1 MTTTLH
7 RLAALALPAVRP
19 YLRVHLALLGRQV
32 ARTPLPQDAPVLQVE
47 GPRPTRLLVVGELAA
62 SGLGVLLHGMAFPA
76 QVGRE
81 WGRVTGRGC
90 SWRTVAGLLLSAGQ
104 AASHPELE
112 EAATR
117 ADAAV
122 VALGIPDVLLAT
134 RGGDFEAHVEELVV
148 AIRSRASDSCPVVL
162 AGLPPM
168 SRFQPMPPLAA
179 RLLALRA
186 RRLDD
191 AMGRVADRHEGVS
204 FVPFPVQRLAG
215 LYVRDR
221 FSYRALHRIWA
232 HAVVTALTAL
242 TATSPSGPVPPSPR
256 EQEAPAP
263 PSPTDPP
270 QQAPTPGA
278 GGTRSSLLV

>member
-1 MTTTLH
+1 MPSTLH
-7 RLAALALPAVRP
+7 RLAALALPVVRP

-32 ARTPLPQDAPVLQVE
+32 ARTPLPQDEPVLEVS
-47 GPRPTRLLVVGELAA
+47 GPSPTRLLVVGELAA

-76 QVGRE
+76 QVGHE
-81 WGRVTGRGC
+81 WARVTRRGC
-90 SWRTVAGLLLSAGQ
+90 SWRTVAGLVLSA
-104 AASHPELE
+104 E
-112 EAATR
+112 EAAAHADLDDAAAG

-134 RGGDFEAHVEELVV
+134 RGRDFEAHIEELVV
-148 AIRSRASDSCPVVL
+148 RVRSRAAASCPVVL

-179 RLLALRA
+179 RLLAVRA

-191 AMGRVADRHEGVS
+191 AMSRVAERHEGVV

-232 HAVVTALTAL
+232 HAVVTALASTTPSEPASR
-242 TATSPSGPVPPSPR
+242 ARADSPL
-256 EQEAPAP
+256 
-263 PSPTDPP
+263 
-270 QQAPTPGA
+270 
-278 GGTRSSLLV
+278 GTGVVLAA

>member
-1 MTTTLH
+1 MPSTLH
-7 RLAALALPAVRP
+7 RLAALALPVVRP

-32 ARTPLPQDAPVLQVE
+32 ARTPLPQDAPVLE
-47 GPRPTRLLVVGELAA
+47 APGPRPTRLLVVGELAA

-81 WGRVTGRGC
+81 WARVTARGC
-90 SWRTVAGLLLSAGQ
+90 SWRTVAGLVLSAER
-104 AASHPELE
+104 AAAHPDLD
-112 EAATR
+112 EAATL

-134 RGGDFEAHVEELVV
+134 RGADFEAHVEGLVV
-148 AIRSRASDSCPVVL
+148 AVRARSAASCPVVL

-191 AMGRVADRHEGVS
+191 AMGRVAERHEGVT
-204 FVPFPVQRLAG
+204 FVPFPVQRISG

-232 HAVVTALTAL
+232 HAVVAALASTPSSGPA
-242 TATSPSGPVPPSPR
+242 TPDRHVSTPAPASPPEATTSPGAPPVPSPDDDAR
-256 EQEAPAP
+256 MVLAA
-263 PSPTDPP
+263 
-270 QQAPTPGA
+270 
-278 GGTRSSLLV
+278 